1 MKVTIATV
9 ARRRTELG
17 LLVMVTALTAGAYT
31 LVSLGK
37 TAQIPLNIRPFVGV
51 IGGLFLAAHIATRR
65 FAKLADATLLPMVGL
80 LNGIGYVF
88 IVRLNPDLA
97 SKQAAWT
104 AVGILGYIAT
114 IAFIKN
120 IRRLEYLRY
129 TFALIGSLLLLL
141 PLVPGIGYE
150 RNGSRIWARF
160 GPITFQPGEVAK
172 ITLALFFA
180 SYLVERRESLAI
192 AGHRRIGILWPEA
205 RHLGPIILAW
215 LASIAVMI
223 AQKDLGS
230 SLLFFALFV
239 VMLWTATGR
248 SIYLSLGTLMFFG
261 GATLAY
267 FNFTHVQTRVETW
280 LNPWPTANGKGF
292 QLIQSLYAF
301 GSGGISGTGLALGS
315 PTRIPA
321 AVNDFIFAAI
331 GEELG
336 LFGTTAVLAV
346 FFLIVGSGLRIA
358 LRAEVAFDK
367 LLATGLTA
375 ILGFQTFIIIGGV
388 TRMVPLTGVT
398 LPFVSYG
405 GSSLVVNYVIVALL
419 IRISHDSNVRSGG
432 PIPPTRLQKLRT
444 KRADRKDVK
453 VGDDETRIDL
463 RRPSNTSSQVAI
475 NAPVKAPT
483 T

>member
-1 MKVTIATV
+1 MKVTIGTV

-17 LLVMVTALTAGAYT
+17 LLILVLALTAGAYT

-37 TAQIPLNIRPFVGV
+37 TAEVPTNLRPFVGV
-51 IGGLFLAAHIATRR
+51 MAAMFLCAHFATRR
-65 FAKLADATLLPMVGL
+65 FAKFADATILPMALL

-88 IVRLNPDLA
+88 IVRLNSDLA

-104 AVGILGYIAT
+104 GVGIIGYVVTLIAV
-114 IAFIKN
+114 KN
-120 IRRLEYLRY
+120 FRRLEYLRY
-129 TFALIGSLLLLL
+129 TFAVVGAVLLLL
-141 PLVPGIGYE
+141 PLAPGIGYE
-150 RNGSRIWARF
+150 RNGSRIWARL
-160 GPITFQPGEVAK
+160 GPVTFQPGEVAK
-172 ITLALFFA
+172 VTLALFFA
-180 SYLVERRESLAI
+180 SYLVERRELLSI
-192 AGHRRIGILWPEA
+192 AGRRRLGIVWPEL

-215 LASIAVMI
+215 LASISVMI

-248 SIYLSLGTLMFFG
+248 SIYLFIGTLMFFG
-261 GATLAY
+261 GATIAY
-267 FNFTHVQTRVETW
+267 LSFNHVHVRVETW

-321 AVNDFIFAAI
+321 SYNDFIFAAI

-336 LFGTTAVLAV
+336 LFGTTAVLSL

-375 ILGFQTFIIIGGV
+375 ILGLQTFIIVGGV
-388 TRMVPLTGVT
+388 TRLVPLTGVT

-405 GSSLVVNYVIVALL
+405 GSSLVVNYIIIALL
-419 IRISHDSNVRSGG
+419 IRISAQSNLRAAGPLPPTFLQRRRNTRADKHEHEVGEDSTRFDLSSSGSNAPRSGND
-432 PIPPTRLQKLRT
+432 TR
-444 KRADRKDVK
+444 
-453 VGDDETRIDL
+453 
-463 RRPSNTSSQVAI
+463 
-475 NAPVKAPT
+475 
-483 T
+483 

>member
-1 MKVTIATV
+1 MRVTIATV

-17 LLVMVTALTAGAYT
+17 LLVLVTGLTAAAYT

-37 TAQIPLNIRPFVGV
+37 TAQMPANLQPFALMV
-51 IGGLFLAAHIATRR
+51 GGLFFCAHIATRR
-65 FAKLADATLLPMVGL
+65 FAKLADATLLPMAGL

-88 IVRLNPDLA
+88 IVRLNPNLA

-104 AVGILGYIAT
+104 AVGIAGYIAT
-114 IAFIKN
+114 LAIVKN

-129 TFALIGSLLLLL
+129 TFAVVGTMLLMM
-141 PLVPGIGYE
+141 PLVPGVGYE
-150 RNGSRIWARF
+150 RNGSRIWAHV
-160 GPITFQPGEVAK
+160 GPITFQPGEIAK
-172 ITLALFFA
+172 VTLALFFA
-180 SYLVERRESLAI
+180 SYLVERRELLSI
-192 AGHRRIGILWPEA
+192 AGKRRFGIVWPEL

-215 LASIAVMI
+215 LGSISVMI

-230 SLLFFALFV
+230 SLLFFGLFV

-248 SIYLSLGTLMFFG
+248 SIYLSIGALMFFG
-261 GATLAY
+261 GATMAY
-267 FNFTHVQTRVETW
+267 FSFTHVQTRVETW
-280 LNPWPTANGKGF
+280 LNPWPFANGKGF

-321 AVNDFIFAAI
+321 SYNDFIFAAI

-358 LRAEVAFDK
+358 LRAEAAFDK

-375 ILGFQTFIIIGGV
+375 ILGFQTFIIVGGV
-388 TRMVPLTGVT
+388 TRLVPLTGVT

-405 GSSLVVNYVIVALL
+405 GSSLVVNYIIVALL
-419 IRISHDSNVRSGG
+419 IRISHDSNLRSGG
-432 PIPPTRLQKLRT
+432 PLPPNWWRRKKNVRT
-444 KRADRKDVK
+444 EKRADKREAAI
-453 VGDDETRIDL
+453 GADETRFDL
-463 RRPSNTSSQVAI
+463 VPNGRNEKP
-475 NAPVKAPT
+475 
-483 T
+483 